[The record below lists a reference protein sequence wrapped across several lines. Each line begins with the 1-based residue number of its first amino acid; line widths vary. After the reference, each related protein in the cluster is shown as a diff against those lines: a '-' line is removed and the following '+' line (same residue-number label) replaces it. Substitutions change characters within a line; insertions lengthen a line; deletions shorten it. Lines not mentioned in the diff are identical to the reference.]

1 MFKITRNLGTIKSMA
16 SSQNQTSTNTNP
28 AGIGQINLSNREIE
42 KGFRAFFFG
51 SKSCDGQQ
59 IHEGLLQGGGIRN

>member
-42 KGFRAFFFG
+42 KGFRAFFFVPNHAMG
-51 SKSCDGQQ
+51 SRFMRVYYR
-59 IHEGLLQGGGIRN
+59 EEE